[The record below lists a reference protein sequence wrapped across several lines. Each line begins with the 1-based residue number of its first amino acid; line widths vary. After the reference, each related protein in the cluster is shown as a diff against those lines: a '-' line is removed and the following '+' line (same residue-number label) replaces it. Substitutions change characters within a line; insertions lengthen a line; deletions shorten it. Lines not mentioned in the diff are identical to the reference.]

1 MMEQWDNVLLCSLFV
16 GLRFKGGA
24 KAKDPGGGAAQLW
37 WVGLSAE
44 LGWGAMRCGVL
55 PARQF
60 ALSQGPSLC
69 LNTSPMAGMLSLVK

>member
-1 MMEQWDNVLLCSLFV
+1 MTEQWDNVLLWSLFV

-44 LGWGAMRCGVL
+44 LWGGGATRCGVL
-55 PARQF
+55 PAWQF
-60 ALSQGPSLC
+60 ALFQGPSLC
-69 LNTSPMAGMLSLVK
+69 LNISSMEVC